1 LKTLASHHT
10 ARSYELLK
18 RLWTGQPPVSDN
30 YYQLRW
36 PLQDSG
42 QLTASLFP
50 ELLQLLADTVMGRD
64 VAYITEHCLQDSV
77 ISLNMLLPYRQVI
90 NRSAQTALLH
100 AKSANANDEYWQH
113 NSWIQ
118 LLARFNDKQA
128 NGLLQQ
134 LLLSKNL
141 YIKQEAA
148 VHLIKNSQPVN
159 ALELDKLARNKDTR
173 YSFYSDLRNLGKEQ
187 LFPKMYAT
195 PQLLAESELY
205 LLASDENEV
214 KAITFVGTRMERYKG
229 ATSKFYLF
237 KITIETDDGPAAFLG
252 IAGPYLLQ
260 GKQPGTDALVTGIFW
275 NEYYNA
281 QKTASHL
288 KAYLEE

>member
-1 LKTLASHHT
+1 
-10 ARSYELLK
+10 
-18 RLWTGQPPVSDN
+18 
-30 YYQLRW
+30 
-36 PLQDSG
+36 
-42 QLTASLFP
+42 
-50 ELLQLLADTVMGRD
+50 
-64 VAYITEHCLQDSV
+64 
-77 ISLNMLLPYRQVI
+77 
-90 NRSAQTALLH
+90 
-100 AKSANANDEYWQH
+100 
-113 NSWIQ
+113 
-118 LLARFNDKQA
+118 
-128 NGLLQQ
+128 
-134 LLLSKNL
+134 
-141 YIKQEAA
+141 
-148 VHLIKNSQPVN
+148 
-159 ALELDKLARNKDTR
+159 
-173 YSFYSDLRNLGKEQ
+173 
-187 LFPKMYAT
+187 MYAT